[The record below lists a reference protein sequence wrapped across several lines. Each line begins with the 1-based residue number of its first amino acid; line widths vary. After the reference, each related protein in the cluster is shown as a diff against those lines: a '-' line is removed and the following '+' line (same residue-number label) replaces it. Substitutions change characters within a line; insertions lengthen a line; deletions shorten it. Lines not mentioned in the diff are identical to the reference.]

1 MKKGFTD
8 LDVSKLVK
16 ADWNYKEEND
26 KQTENLL
33 NNFKRNGQIENII
46 IRELDAGLFEVVNGN
61 HRVDVMKI
69 LKIKKVHA
77 YNCGK
82 ISLIEA
88 QRLAIETN
96 ETKFNSDS
104 SKLSGIISTL
114 TKEFPIDELI
124 NTIPYTNEE
133 LSTMLAVNN
142 FDWDEKNEDDDEN
155 EKFTNTIKLKVSDI
169 TFSHWEELKSRV
181 EKIGGYATDSKV
193 FEFAIIEALNI
204 PEESY

>member
-82 ISLIEA
+82 ISLIEE
-88 QRLAIETN
+88 QN
-96 ETKFNSDS
+96 
-104 SKLSGIISTL
+104 
-114 TKEFPIDELI
+114 LI
-124 NTIPYTNEE
+124 LI
-133 LSTMLAVNN
+133 VQN
-142 FDWDEKNEDDDEN
+142 FQ
-155 EKFTNTIKLKVSDI
+155 
-169 TFSHWEELKSRV
+169 
-181 EKIGGYATDSKV
+181 G
-193 FEFAIIEALNI
+193 
-204 PEESY
+204 